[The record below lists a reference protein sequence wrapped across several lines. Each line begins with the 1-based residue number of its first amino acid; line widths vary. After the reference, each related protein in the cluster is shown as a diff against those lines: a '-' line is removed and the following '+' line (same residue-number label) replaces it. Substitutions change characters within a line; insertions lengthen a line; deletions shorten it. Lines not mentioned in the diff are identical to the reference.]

1 MEEAYF
7 LDFDIIDYLEALKI
21 QHVLVDLRIEN
32 KIPDTIMLLQHPHVF
47 TIGRR
52 GSLDHI
58 YDKSI
63 PYYFVERGGD
73 VTYHGPGQ
81 LVGYIIFDLNKLK
94 IDVKE
99 FVRKIEFSICH
110 AIKNYGIECDAQHV
124 FAGVWTKKKK
134 IASIGIAL
142 KNFVTYHG
150 FALNVNTDLSYF
162 AKIMPCGLDAS
173 VMTSMEKE
181 LNKKI
186 DLVEVKKHILEG
198 FSKEFS
204 KSFKKI
210 ELEEILPKLSQTA

>member
-1 MEEAYF
+1 MEKAFF
-7 LDFDIIDYLEALKI
+7 LDFDIIDYLQALDI
-21 QHVLVDLRIEN
+21 QHKLVELRISGN
-32 KIPDTIMLLQHPHVF
+32 IPDTLMLLQHPHVF

-81 LVGYIIFDLNKLK
+81 LVGYLIFDLNRLKL
-94 IDVKE
+94 DVKE
-99 FVRKIEFSICH
+99 FVKKIELSICH
-110 AIKNYGIECDAQHV
+110 AIRKFGIECDAQHI
-124 FAGVWTKKKK
+124 FPGVWTKKRK

-142 KNFVTYHG
+142 KNFITFHG

-173 VMTSMEKE
+173 VMTSMERE
-181 LNKKI
+181 LNKKVN
-186 DLVEVKKHILEG
+186 LEEVKKHILGG
-198 FSKEFS
+198 FSIEFQ
-204 KSFKKI
+204 KDFKKI
-210 ELEEILPKLSQTA
+210 NLEEIIPKLSETA